1 MSTASVVYIG
11 TLFVEFTNCSP
22 NYQPALWF
30 IFYGFTALT
39 TMVDARIFWG
49 TSSAIGVVTMVLL
62 LIYCFGSLQFVD
74 LAANGPYFNNT
85 ATYVNASSVGLK
97 ANLSDDSLYATRN
110 IKSSGANYT
119 QVLWTPPLPGN
130 KRHPSYWFV
139 GGMSGWMA
147 SLGFATWSF
156 AGIES
161 LTLMTTMVKDPLE
174 SVPFGCL
181 WGCVMLFCTCIFI
194 VFVCG
199 AMPPGLFATAG
210 IETFMSTGYQQYMPM
225 WPDMSYVTTIGTQA
239 VTQCPL

>member
-1 MSTASVVYIG
+1 M
-11 TLFVEFTNCSP
+11 
-22 NYQPALWF
+22 
-30 IFYGFTALT
+30 
-39 TMVDARIFWG
+39 
-49 TSSAIGVVTMVLL
+49 
-62 LIYCFGSLQFVD
+62 
-74 LAANGPYFNNT
+74 
-85 ATYVNASSVGLK
+85 NASSVGLK

-181 WGCVMLFCTCIFI
+181 WGCVLLFCTCIFI

-210 IETFMSTGYQQYMPM
+210 IETFMSTGYQLM
-225 WPDMSYVTTIGTQA
+225 WPDMSFVTTIGTQA
-239 VTQCPL
+239 VTQCPDYRPSTPLTPSTPPTSLFVFSLTPVALILPGLIGMGWGFIVPTGTNTDPILAHFAS